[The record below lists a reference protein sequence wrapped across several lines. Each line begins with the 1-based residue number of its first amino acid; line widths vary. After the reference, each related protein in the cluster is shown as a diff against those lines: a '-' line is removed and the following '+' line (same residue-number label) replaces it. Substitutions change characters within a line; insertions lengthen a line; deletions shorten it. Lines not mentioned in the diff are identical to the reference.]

1 MCNQKCVV
9 CPKLIISTAVAV
21 SGSNMAIT
29 IPATTLQNRQKI
41 CLLLA
46 QNIPS
51 GAGTLPAVISDGST
65 AIAMLRPCGNYV
77 RADQLRT
84 RRRYVLTVATTP
96 ASAIVRNTQCLECTT
111 YTQPQILPAT
121 ASARTGADED

>member
-1 MCNQKCVV
+1 MCNQKCGVY
-9 CPKLIISTAVAV
+9 PKLIISTAVAV
-21 SGSNMAIT
+21 SGSNLVIT
-29 IPATTLQNRQKI
+29 IPTTTLQSRQKI

-51 GAGTLPAVISDGST
+51 GAGTLPVVISDGST
-65 AIAMLRPCGNYV
+65 TIAMLRPCGDYV

-96 ASAIVRNTQCLECTT
+96 ASAIVRNAQCLECTA

-121 ASARTGADED
+121 TSAQTDAGED